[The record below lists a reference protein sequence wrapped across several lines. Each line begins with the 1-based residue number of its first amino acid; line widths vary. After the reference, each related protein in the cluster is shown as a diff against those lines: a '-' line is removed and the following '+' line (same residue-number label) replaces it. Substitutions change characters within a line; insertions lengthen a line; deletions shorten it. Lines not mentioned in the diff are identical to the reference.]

1 MKIRIFTDGA
11 CSGNGTINSKA
22 GIGVVVEWQNK
33 KPTIISEYLG
43 EGLTNNIAE
52 YRGVIKALDFIYHNQ
67 ISNVEINSDSKLIVN
82 QINGNWRCK
91 DSKLKPLLIK
101 SQKKLNYLRNKLN
114 YNIDIIYIPRK
125 FNLADEP
132 AKNSLK

>member
-11 CSGNGTINSKA
+11 CSGNGTTNSEA

-114 YNIDIIYIPRK
+114 YNIDIVYIPRK